1 MTARPFDPQWTTDAP
16 ELLKYLDDL
25 CTEMTLA
32 EVRLKKRK
40 SDAQPS
46 FEAAIKA
53 IVLDLYR
60 ANESNPDLEVGIAS
74 GTTTLQKLSKSRYG
88 ASFISAR
95 TFQDAL
101 SILISQ
107 GLVIITTP
115 HWHDPSGKTSRV
127 ARHRASE
134 MLLSALRGAGAS
146 VALLRRHSASEG
158 IILKDG
164 KKKKIEYGD
173 IQVANDA
180 RDRLR
185 VINRMLRNHWADIAL
200 PDSELIAHKAAVSGK
215 RKEEASQSFDFAA
228 RTVHRVFN
236 NDDWEQGGRFYG
248 GWWISIPSE
257 LRPLILIDG
266 KPTVEV
272 DYSGL
277 HAAMLYAMDGKAIP
291 SDPYEHCYSKWSNKS
306 ARKLVKLAFNAM
318 LNADST
324 IKISPIDGFREDF
337 MGMAWQE
344 FLLYVVS
351 CFPEF
356 EHHFGTGIGLRLQ
369 FRDSMLAETVMLKF
383 ASQGNACLP
392 VHDSS
397 IVHHALLDDLT
408 SAMQEAFEDE
418 FGAVGEVSYQL
429 GAGEQI
435 STTGQMVEVDM
446 DELLSPIG
454 YLERLQAFWDNQ
466 DHQQS

>member
-25 CTEMTLA
+25 CIEMTLV
-32 EVRLKKRK
+32 EVRLKKRR

-60 ANESNPDLEVGIAS
+60 AHESNPDLEVGIAS

-107 GLVIITTP
+107 GLVTITTP
-115 HWHDPSGKTSRV
+115 YWHDPLGKTSRV
-127 ARHRASE
+127 ARHRASA
-134 MLLSALRGAGAS
+134 MLLTAMCGAGAS
-146 VALLRRHSASEG
+146 VALLRRHSVSER
-158 IILKDG
+158 IILKDD

-173 IQVANDA
+173 IQIANDA
-180 RDRLR
+180 RDRLQI
-185 VINRMLRNHWADIAL
+185 INTTLRNHWADIAL
-200 PDSELIAHKAAVSGK
+200 PDDELIKHKVAVSGK
-215 RKEEASQSFDFAA
+215 REEEASQPFDFAA

-236 NDDWEQGGRFYG
+236 NNDWEQGGRFYG
-248 GWWISIPSE
+248 AWWISIPSK

-277 HAAMLYAMDGKAIP
+277 HAAMLYAMEGKAIP
-291 SDPYEHCYSKWSNKS
+291 SDPYEQCYSKWGNKG
-306 ARKLVKLAFNAM
+306 ARKVVKLAFNAL

-324 IKISPIDGFREDF
+324 TKISPVDGFREDLL
-337 MGMAWQE
+337 GMSWQD

-356 EHHFGTGIGLRLQ
+356 GHYFGTGVGLRLQ
-369 FRDSMLAETVMLKF
+369 YRDSILAEKVMLKF
-383 ASQGNACLP
+383 ASQGYACLP
-392 VHDSS
+392 VHDSF

-408 SAMQEAFEDE
+408 NAMQETFEVE
-418 FGAVGEVSYQL
+418 FGSVGEVSYQL
-429 GAGEQI
+429 GDGEQI
-435 STTGQMVEVDM
+435 STTGPLVEVVM
-446 DELLSPIG
+446 GELVNPIG
-454 YLERLQAFWDNQ
+454 YQARLQDFWSNQ
-466 DHQQS
+466 VQLQS

>member
-1 MTARPFDPQWTTDAP
+1 VTARPFDPQWTTDAP
-16 ELLKYLDDL
+16 ELLTYLDNL
-25 CTEMTLA
+25 CIKMTLA

-40 SDAQPS
+40 SDAQLS

-115 HWHDPSGKTSRV
+115 HWHDPLGKTSRV

-146 VALLRRHSASEG
+146 VALLRRHRACEG

-164 KKKKIEYGD
+164 KKNKIEYGD

-185 VINRMLRNHWADIAL
+185 VINRMLRNHWADLAL
-200 PDSELIAHKAAVSGK
+200 PDKELIAHKAAVSG
-215 RKEEASQSFDFAA
+215 RREEEASQSFDFAA
-228 RTVHRVFN
+228 RTIHRVFN

-248 GWWISIPSE
+248 AWWISIPSK

-277 HAAMLYAMDGKAIP
+277 HAAMLYAMDGKSIP
-291 SDPYEHCYSKWSNKS
+291 SDPYEQCYSKWGDKG
-306 ARKLVKLAFNAM
+306 ARKLVKLAFNAL

-324 IKISPIDGFREDF
+324 TNISPIDGFRADL
-337 MGMAWQE
+337 MGMTWQE

-356 EHHFGTGIGLRLQ
+356 DHHFGTGIGLQLQ
-369 FRDSMLAETVMLKF
+369 YRDSLLAEAVMLKF
-383 ASQGNACLP
+383 AAQGYACLP
-392 VHDSS
+392 VHDSF

-408 SAMQEAFEDE
+408 SAMQEAFEVE
-418 FGAVGEVSYQL
+418 FGAVGEVSYEL
-429 GAGEQI
+429 GVGERI
-435 STTGQMVEVDM
+435 STTGQMVKVDVS
-446 DELLSPIG
+446 ELLSPIG
-454 YLERLQAFWDNQ
+454 YQARLQEFWNNQ
-466 DHQQS
+466 VQSQF

>member
-1 MTARPFDPQWTTDAP
+1 MPSRPLDPQWTTEAP
-16 ELLKYLDDL
+16 ELVAYLNDL
-25 CTEMTLA
+25 CEEMTLA
-32 EVRLKKRK
+32 EVRTRKRK
-40 SDAQPS
+40 LAAQPS
-46 FEAAIKA
+46 FNAAIKA

-60 ANESNPDLEVGIAS
+60 AHESDPRLEVSIPS

-101 SILISQ
+101 GILIDQ
-107 GLVIITTP
+107 GLVTISTP
-115 HWHDPSGKTSRV
+115 YWHDPSGKTSRV

-134 MLLSALRGAGAS
+134 ALLSSLGGAGAS
-146 VALLRRHSASEG
+146 VALIRRHSASEG
-158 IILKDG
+158 IVLKDA
-164 KKKKIEYGD
+164 KKKKIEYGN
-173 IQVANDA
+173 IQIANDA

-185 VINRMLRNHWADIAL
+185 VINAMLCSQWADIAL
-200 PDSELIAHKAAVSGK
+200 SDNELIAHKAAVSGK
-215 RKEEASQSFDFAA
+215 RDEEASQSFDFAA

-248 GWWISIPSE
+248 AWWISIPSK
-257 LRPLILIDG
+257 LRPFILIDG
-266 KPTVEV
+266 KRTVEV

-291 SDPYEHCYSKWSNKS
+291 SDPYEQCYSKWGNKG
-306 ARKLVKLAFNAM
+306 ARKIVKLAFNAL

-324 IKISPIDGFREDF
+324 TKISPIDGFREDL
-337 MGMAWQE
+337 MGMTWQG

-356 EHHFGTGIGLRLQ
+356 QHHFGTGIGLRLQ
-369 FRDSMLAETVMLKF
+369 YRDSMLAERVMLKF
-383 ASQGNACLP
+383 ACQGYACLP
-392 VHDSS
+392 VHDSF

-408 SAMQEAFEDE
+408 NAMQEAFEVE

-429 GAGEQI
+429 GDGERI
-435 STTGQMVEVDM
+435 STTGQLVEVDM
-446 DELLSPIG
+446 DELLNPNG
-454 YLERLQAFWDNQ
+454 YEARLQDFWNNQ
-466 DHQQS
+466 GHLQL